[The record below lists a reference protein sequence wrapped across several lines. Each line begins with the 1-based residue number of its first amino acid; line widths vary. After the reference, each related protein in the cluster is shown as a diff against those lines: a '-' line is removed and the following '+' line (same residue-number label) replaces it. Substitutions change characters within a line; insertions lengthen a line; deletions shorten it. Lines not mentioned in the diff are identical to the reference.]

1 MWKLESLCTILCAF
15 YRMRTRSYQMVDP
28 IMNTYGRL
36 QVAFVK
42 GEGAWLYDTEGNRY
56 LDALAGLGVCALGH
70 AHPKVTKTISDQAG
84 QLMHTSNLY
93 QIPLQ
98 QKLAENLVRISAM
111 ESVFFANSGAEA
123 NECAIKISRLYAN
136 KNAVSNPTIIV
147 VEGSFHGRTLATLTA
162 TGNRKVQAG
171 FEPLVNGFVRA
182 PFNDIEAIGKIG
194 ENNSGVIAVLIEAIQ
209 GEGGI
214 RIADDQYLKE
224 LRDICDKKGWFMI
237 LDEVQSGNGRTGKYF
252 AYQHADILPDIVTT
266 AKGLA
271 NGFPIGVCMARGKAA
286 TVLQPGNHGS
296 TFGGN
301 PLACAVALSVIETI
315 EQENLL
321 QRAAQLGDRMLK
333 SFRQRLSGSN
343 RIQDIRGRGLM
354 LGIELNI
361 PCTELVQ
368 QAKEKGILINVTVD
382 KVVRLLPPLIISDAQ
397 ADQITETISELINAL

>member
-1 MWKLESLCTILCAF
+1 
-15 YRMRTRSYQMVDP
+15 MVDP

-70 AHPKVTKTISDQAG
+70 AHPKITKTISDQAG

-93 QIPLQ
+93 RIPLQ
-98 QKLAENLVRISAM
+98 QKLAENLVRVSAM
-111 ESVFFANSGAEA
+111 ESIFFANTGAEA

-182 PFNDIEAIGKIG
+182 PFNDIEAIRKIG

-214 RIADDQYLKE
+214 QIADDQYLKE

-266 AKGLA
+266 AKGLG
-271 NGFPIGVCMARGKAA
+271 NGFPIGVCMARGRAA

-315 EQENLL
+315 EQENLV
-321 QRAAQLGDRMLK
+321 QRAAQLGERMLQ
-333 SFRQRLSGSN
+333 SFRQRLSGCH
-343 RIQDIRGRGLM
+343 RIQDIRGKGLM
-354 LGIELNI
+354 LGIELNV

-368 QAKEKGILINVTVD
+368 QAKEKGILINVTVE
-382 KVVRLLPPLIISDAQ
+382 KVVRLLPPLIISDEQ
-397 ADQITETISELINAL
+397 ADQITETISDLIHAL

>member
-1 MWKLESLCTILCAF
+1 
-15 YRMRTRSYQMVDP
+15 MVDP

-36 QVAFVK
+36 DVGFVK
-42 GEGAWLYDTEGNRY
+42 GEGAWLYDTKGNRY

-98 QKLAENLVRISAM
+98 NKLAENLVRISGM
-111 ESVFFANSGAEA
+111 ESIFFANTGAEA
-123 NECAIKISRLYAN
+123 NECAIKISRLHAN
-136 KNAVSNPTIIV
+136 KNSIANPTIIV
-147 VEGSFHGRTLATLTA
+147 AEGSFHGRTLATLTA

-182 PFNDIEAIGKIG
+182 PFNDIEAINKIG
-194 ENNSGVIAVLIEAIQ
+194 ENNTGVIAVMIEPIQ

-214 RIADDQYLKE
+214 QLADETYLKQ
-224 LRDICDKKGWFMI
+224 LREICDQKGWFMI

-252 AYQHADILPDIVTT
+252 AYQHAGILPDIVTT

-271 NGFPIGVCMARGKAA
+271 NGFPIGVCMARAEAA
-286 TVLQPGNHGS
+286 TALQPGNHGS

-315 EQENLL
+315 EEENLAE
-321 QRAAQLGDRMLK
+321 RAAQLGERMLK

-343 RIQDIRGRGLM
+343 RIQDIRGKGLM

-368 QAKEKGILINVTVD
+368 KAKEQGVLINVTVD
-382 KVVRLLPPLIISDAQ
+382 KVVRLLPPLIISDEQ
-397 ADQITETISELINAL
+397 ADEITETISDLINAL

>member
-1 MWKLESLCTILCAF
+1 
-15 YRMRTRSYQMVDP
+15 
-28 IMNTYGRL
+28 
-36 QVAFVK
+36 
-42 GEGAWLYDTEGNRY
+42 
-56 LDALAGLGVCALGH
+56 
-70 AHPKVTKTISDQAG
+70 
-84 QLMHTSNLY
+84 MHTSNLY

-98 QKLAENLVRISAM
+98 EKLAENLVRISGM
-111 ESVFFANSGAEA
+111 ESIFFANTGAEA
-123 NECAIKISRLYAN
+123 NECAIKISRLHGN
-136 KNAVSNPTIIV
+136 KNSVPNPTIIV
-147 VEGSFHGRTLATLTA
+147 ADGSFHGRTLATLTA

-182 PFNDIEAIGKIG
+182 PFNDIEAIRKIG
-194 ENNSGVIAVLIEAIQ
+194 ENNTGVIAVLIEAIQ

-214 RIADDQYLKE
+214 QVADDQYLKE
-224 LRDICDKKGWFMI
+224 LREICDQKGWFMI

-301 PLACAVALSVIETI
+301 PLACAVALSVVETI
-315 EQENLL
+315 EEEKLAD
-321 QRAAQLGDRMLK
+321 RAAQLGERMMA
-333 SFRQRLSGSN
+333 SFRDRLSGSN
-343 RIQDIRGRGLM
+343 RIQEVRGKGLM

-368 QAKEKGILINVTVD
+368 QAKDKGVLINVTVD

-397 ADQITETISELINAL
+397 ADQITETVSDLINAL

>member
-1 MWKLESLCTILCAF
+1 
-15 YRMRTRSYQMVDP
+15 MVDP

-36 QVAFVK
+36 QVGFVR

-98 QKLAENLVRISAM
+98 NKLAQDLVRISGM
-111 ESVFFANSGAEA
+111 ESIFFANTGAEA
-123 NECAIKISRLYAN
+123 NECAIKISRLHAN
-136 KNAVSNPTIIV
+136 KNSIANPTIIV
-147 VEGSFHGRTLATLTA
+147 AEGSFHGRTLATLTA

-194 ENNSGVIAVLIEAIQ
+194 ENNTGVIAVMIEAIQ

-214 RIADDQYLKE
+214 QIADDKYLRE
-224 LRDICDKKGWFMI
+224 LRAICDQKGWFMI
-237 LDEVQSGNGRTGKYF
+237 LDEVQTGNGRTGKYF
-252 AYQHADILPDIVTT
+252 AYQHAGILPDIVTT

-271 NGFPIGVCMARGKAA
+271 NGFPIGVCMARGEAA
-286 TVLQPGNHGS
+286 SVLQPGNHGS

-315 EQENLL
+315 EGEKLA
-321 QRAAQLGDRMLK
+321 QRAEQLGEKMLD
-333 SFRQRLSGSN
+333 SFRKRLSGSN
-343 RIQDIRGRGLM
+343 RIQDIRGKGLM

-382 KVVRLLPPLIISDAQ
+382 KVVRLLPPLIISDEQ
-397 ADQITETISELINAL
+397 ADQITETISDLINAL

>member
-1 MWKLESLCTILCAF
+1 
-15 YRMRTRSYQMVDP
+15 MVDP

-36 QVAFVK
+36 QVGFVR

-98 QKLAENLVRISAM
+98 NKLAQDLVRISGM
-111 ESVFFANSGAEA
+111 ESIFFANTGAEA
-123 NECAIKISRLYAN
+123 NECAIKISRLHAN
-136 KNAVSNPTIIV
+136 KNSIANPTIIV
-147 VEGSFHGRTLATLTA
+147 AEGSFHGRTLATLTA

-194 ENNSGVIAVLIEAIQ
+194 ENNTGVIAVMIEAIQ

-214 RIADDQYLKE
+214 QIADDKYLRE
-224 LRDICDKKGWFMI
+224 LRAICDQKGWFMI
-237 LDEVQSGNGRTGKYF
+237 LDEVQTGNGRTGKYF
-252 AYQHADILPDIVTT
+252 AHQHAGILPDIVTT

-271 NGFPIGVCMARGKAA
+271 NGFPIGVCMARGEAA
-286 TVLQPGNHGS
+286 SVLQPGNHGS

-315 EQENLL
+315 EGEKLA
-321 QRAAQLGDRMLK
+321 QRAEQLGEKMLD
-333 SFRQRLSGSN
+333 SFRKRLSGSN
-343 RIQDIRGRGLM
+343 RIQDIRGKGLM

-382 KVVRLLPPLIISDAQ
+382 KVVRLLPPLIISDEQ
-397 ADQITETISELINAL
+397 ADQITETISDLINAL